1 MASLYEID
9 QSILS
14 CVDPE
19 TGEIIDV
26 EQLQQLM
33 MDKQA
38 KIEGIALWVK
48 NLESD
53 AAAFAAEEAA
63 FADRKKRAAAKAD
76 ALKKYLTFALNGVKF
91 ATTRCAVSF
100 RRSTS
105 VHVDDVALLP
115 EGLLRVK
122 TTTEPDKTAI
132 KAALKSGQDVAG
144 CSLVENLSVSIK

>member
-9 QSILS
+9 QNILS

-53 AAAFAAEEAA
+53 AAAFAVEEAA
-63 FADRKKRAAAKAD
+63 FAERKRRAAAKAD
-76 ALKKYLTFALNGVKF
+76 ALKKFLASVLNGEKF
-91 ATTRCAVSF
+91 ATTRCVVSF

-115 EGLLRVK
+115 EGMLRVK

>member
-53 AAAFAAEEAA
+53 AAEFAAEEAA
-63 FADRKKRAAAKAD
+63 FADRKKRAAAKVD
-76 ALKKYLTFALNGVKF
+76 ALKKYLTFALNGDRK
-91 ATTRCAVSF
+91 
-100 RRSTS
+100 S
-105 VHVDDVALLP
+105 VV
-115 EGLLRVK
+115 
-122 TTTEPDKTAI
+122 
-132 KAALKSGQDVAG
+132 
-144 CSLVENLSVSIK
+144 